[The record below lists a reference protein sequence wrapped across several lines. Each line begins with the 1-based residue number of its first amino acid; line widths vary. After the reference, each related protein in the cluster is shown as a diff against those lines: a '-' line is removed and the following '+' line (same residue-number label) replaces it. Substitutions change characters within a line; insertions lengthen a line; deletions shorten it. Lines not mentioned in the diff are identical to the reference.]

1 MDDFHGLQRIFMKL
15 WVGELEKN
23 RELCR
28 HKPTPTAML
37 IGREKEKAV
46 LLKTLE
52 SEQSEFIA
60 VYGRRRVGKTFL
72 IRETFNYEFAFQHT
86 GILDAPMKEQLS
98 EFRQSLYRHG
108 MPHTAMPKTWND
120 AFHLLERWLE
130 SLPEG
135 KKVVFIDEL
144 PWMDTVRSNFI
155 RALDHFW
162 NNWATM
168 RKDIILVVC
177 GSATSW
183 IIDHIVM
190 NYGGLHNR
198 LTKKIHLRPFTLRE
212 CELYCESQHL
222 GYKRHLIMEAYMA
235 LGGIPYYW
243 SFLQKGLS
251 VAQNLDR
258 IFFDED
264 GELVREYDALF
275 ASLFK
280 NPDVHIRIIQSLS
293 TKKAGMIRN
302 ELLERTGASDNEQF
316 AKALKEL
323 EQCGFIRKY
332 TYFGKKSKDS
342 MYQLMDN
349 YTLFYFQF
357 VRRNENGDRHFWT
370 SMYNSPLHNTWA
382 GIAFERVCL
391 QHLEQIKRGLGFEA
405 VICTAQS
412 WSTPGDQIDLIIDR
426 NDDVINVCEMKYS
439 KGAYALDAAELAN
452 MQHRVD
458 AFQQET
464 QTKKSIHLTLI
475 TAAGVT
481 ASSDTHSI
489 QSMLTMDAL
498 FL

>member
-1 MDDFHGLQRIFMKL
+1 M
-15 WVGELEKN
+15 
-23 RELCR
+23 
-28 HKPTPTAML
+28 
-37 IGREKEKAV
+37 
-46 LLKTLE
+46 
-52 SEQSEFIA
+52 
-60 VYGRRRVGKTFL
+60 
-72 IRETFNYEFAFQHT
+72 
-86 GILDAPMKEQLS
+86 
-98 EFRQSLYRHG
+98 
-108 MPHTAMPKTWND
+108 
-120 AFHLLERWLE
+120 E

-162 NNWATM
+162 NNWATA
-168 RKDIILVVC
+168 RKDIVLVVC

-198 LTKKIHLRPFTLRE
+198 ITKKIHLRPFTLRE

-264 GELVREYDALF
+264 GELVQEYDALY

-280 NPDVHIRIIQSLS
+280 NPKVHISIIQALS
-293 TKKAGMIRN
+293 TKKAGMMRN
-302 ELLERTGASDNEQF
+302 ELVERSRTSDNNQF
-316 AKALKEL
+316 SKALKEL

-332 TYFGKKSKDS
+332 SYFGKKAKDA
-342 MYQLMDN
+342 MYQLIDN

-357 VRRNENGDRHFWT
+357 VRKNENGDRRFWT
-370 SMYNSPLHNTWA
+370 SMYNSPLHNAWA

-391 QHLEQIKRGLGFEA
+391 QHLEQIKQGLGFEA
-405 VICTAQS
+405 VISTA
-412 WSTPGDQIDLIIDR
+412 
-426 NDDVINVCEMKYS
+426 
-439 KGAYALDAAELAN
+439 
-452 MQHRVD
+452 
-458 AFQQET
+458 
-464 QTKKSIHLTLI
+464 
-475 TAAGVT
+475 
-481 ASSDTHSI
+481 HS
-489 QSMLTMDAL
+489 
-498 FL
+498 F